1 MLGLGDSTAGLLA
14 GGYGLGLALGGA
26 LQAGLAH
33 RSRLAPVVLAGALVL
48 GGTWMAVAL
57 VGALG
62 PAFVLV
68 TLAGMGASLI
78 IVSARTLLQR
88 STDNTVLARVLA
100 IQEGVQMS
108 GQALGSLLAPLAILA
123 LGPSGA
129 FIPIGMLVILT
140 GLVARA
146 TVGRLEATSTVRLR
160 EVALLGRVPFLGL
173 LPAYE
178 LEHLA
183 HGALWRN
190 VPPGQ
195 AVTTQG
201 QPGATFYV
209 VAAGELSVTVD
220 GRLRD
225 HTLTAGE
232 GFGEIALLHRVPR
245 TATVIALTDCELL
258 TLSAAQ
264 FLASVTSSA
273 DGTALAKEVSDGR
286 LAADGQRG

>member
-1 MLGLGDSTAGLLA
+1 
-14 GGYGLGLALGGA
+14 
-26 LQAGLAH
+26 
-33 RSRLAPVVLAGALVL
+33 
-48 GGTWMAVAL
+48 
-57 VGALG
+57 
-62 PAFVLV
+62 VLV

-123 LGPSGA
+123 VGPSSA
-129 FIPIGMLVILT
+129 FIPIGMLVIIT

-146 TVGRLEATSTVRLR
+146 TVGRLEATSTVRHR
-160 EVALLGRVPFLGL
+160 EVEVLSRVPFLGL

-183 HGALWRN
+183 QGALWRN
-190 VPPGQ
+190 VPSGQ

-201 QPGATFYV
+201 EPGDTFYV

-220 GRLRD
+220 GHLRD
-225 HTLTAGE
+225 HTLTTGD

-245 TATVIALTDCELL
+245 TATVSALTDCELL
-258 TLSAAQ
+258 TVSAAQ

-273 DGTALAKEVSDGR
+273 DGTALANAVSHGR
-286 LAADGQRG
+286 LATDGEAG